1 VGMTDWEQI
10 DLTKAP
16 GRGPVARGGELSP
29 ATVLAAYRAGVFP
42 WYSAGEPVAWWCPHP
57 RFVLL
62 PADLRVSESLRKVE
76 RKAHWEVTVDRDFE
90 GVMRACAA
98 APRPGQDGTWITE
111 EMIAAY
117 VGLHRQGHAH
127 SVEVRRDGELVGGL
141 YGVAVGRVFCGES
154 MFHRRTDASK
164 VGFVRLVR
172 RLAACGFGL
181 IDCQVPTEH
190 LASLGAVAAHRA
202 DFLAAVR
209 VLRDQAPTGEPWAS
223 PLRSAT

>member
-1 VGMTDWEQI
+1 MTDWEAI

-16 GRGPVARGGELSP
+16 GRGPVARGGELTP
-29 ATVLAAYRAGVFP
+29 ASLLAAYRAGVFP
-42 WYSAGEPVAWWCPHP
+42 WYNDGEPVAWWCPHP

-62 PADLRVSESLRKVE
+62 PSDLRVTDSLRKVE

-111 EMIAAY
+111 AMVAAY
-117 VGLHRQGHAH
+117 VALHRQGHAH
-127 SVEVRRDGELVGGL
+127 SVEVWRDGELVGGL
-141 YGVAVGRVFCGES
+141 YGVAVGRIFCGES

-172 RLAACGFGL
+172 RLQACGFGL
-181 IDCQVPTEH
+181 VDCQVPTPH
-190 LASLGAVAAHRA
+190 LASLGAVAVSRT
-202 DFLAAVR
+202 DFLGAVR
-209 VLRDQAPTGEPWAS
+209 ALRDLAPAGEPWAS
-223 PLRSAT
+223 PLRPSA